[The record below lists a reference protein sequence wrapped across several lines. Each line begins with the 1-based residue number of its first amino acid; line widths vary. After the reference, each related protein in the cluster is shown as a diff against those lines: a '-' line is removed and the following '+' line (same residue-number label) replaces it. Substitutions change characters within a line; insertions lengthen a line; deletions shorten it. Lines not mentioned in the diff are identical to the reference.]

1 MYSPLGTTQNY
12 TDNYEDITE
21 KLTNHIQEKKPILFL
36 KFGDGEY
43 LCASKHNRNG
53 DDANCD
59 ADTYTDKLSDKIV
72 ESFKYVVENDNLN
85 RRKFETLISSS
96 VVTTLKDE
104 NETPSGV
111 SFEISKGL
119 NTYIGKWWNNDIA
132 LYWNSILS
140 EGHKIKW
147 ADYHTIIISKSDFND
162 GVIQKKIA
170 LYKAIQDTDLKKYI
184 ICNPLLVKS
193 KILLNADEIFHVPFQ
208 NWFDTQFDNLVSLL
222 CEKIGDNPQPIIITS
237 CGMSAKVLIAEM
249 SKKYPQGI
257 FLDFGSAM
265 DIICTKRDSRGFLYS
280 YETLYEVF
288 KPILPENWHDPSFD
302 YIYDNARR
310 YMGLHC

>member
-1 MYSPLGTTQNY
+1 MFLIDKIMYSPLGTTQNY

-21 KLTNHIQEKKPILFL
+21 NLTKHIQEKKPILFL

-43 LCASKHNRNG
+43 LCASKQNRNG
-53 DDANCD
+53 DVANCD

-72 ESFKYVVENDNLN
+72 ESFKYVVEN
-85 RRKFETLISSS
+85 
-96 VVTTLKDE
+96 E
-104 NETPSGV
+104 N
-111 SFEISKGL
+111 L

-132 LYWNSILS
+132 LYWNSILA

-193 KILLNADEIFHVPFQ
+193 KMLLNADEIFHVPFQ

-280 YETLYEVF
+280 YETLYEAF
-288 KPILPENWHDPSFD
+288 KPILPENWHDTSFD